1 MKISY
6 ALVSYN
12 SNSKDYSNGEYVRKD
27 SELEIEVWLH
37 KASVAAKAIEDIEN
51 GIYNWHEQ
59 WRKQNK
65 RSSKISKEVSE
76 VVSFEQ
82 LTALELMKK
91 NAVSDY
97 HSNFGYNILGLNKE
111 YRVLKI
117 YSV

>member
-12 SNSKDYSNGEYVRKD
+12 GNSNDHSRVEYVRKD
-27 SELEIEVWLH
+27 SELEVEIWLN
-37 KASVAAKAIEDIEN
+37 KASVAAKVIEDIES
-51 GIYNWHEQ
+51 GIYHWHEQ
-59 WRKQNK
+59 WRKQNQS
-65 RSSKISKEVSE
+65 SSKFSKEVNE

-97 HSNFGYNILGLNKE
+97 HNNFGYNILGLNEE